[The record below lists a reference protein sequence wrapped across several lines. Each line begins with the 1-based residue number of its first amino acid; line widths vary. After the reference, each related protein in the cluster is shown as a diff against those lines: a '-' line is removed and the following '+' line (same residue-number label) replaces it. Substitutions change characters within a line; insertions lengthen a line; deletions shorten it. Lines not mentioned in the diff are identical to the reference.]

1 MKQKN
6 NLYSKDSDDD
16 KLDKYSKKPLN
27 KKDYLKKISKVKSKY
42 MQDYKNSKKSSKYIE
57 EKNFNNLL
65 TTYFQDYKNLKSKY
79 KFNDD
84 EKLKNIKYEYEE
96 KDFKIKQ
103 QNLNR
108 IISGNLNDTKDF
120 NFDLCD
126 NLINDLPKGDNNSLL
141 KTIQNKEDYELRLQG
156 FPRIKKN
163 EIPVPEENEENN
175 NNNNSKINENIQSNN
190 KSKNDNNKSEK
201 LESFVYIED
210 SMQFKED
217 NDNYLKLIQ
226 QNLDEELP
234 LFDNIISKD
243 YNKDYKVPFYAHDKI
258 EKEKEKEKVIE
269 KEKEIEIEKEIEKK
283 ETYVNNE
290 KKEDEIDINTLILE
304 NKNTEYM
311 KFENII
317 QSDFDKDYKIPEYKI
332 PNKIKEEIEKSQREE
347 ESKKIIYENN
357 INNNLNLYLNDEKQ
371 DENINKIV
379 SDIIK
384 NNEGDLEEIQ
394 TDENEKQKEMDKAKI
409 PESENKINN
418 SNNNIDSQDGQ
429 FEEINVDELKDN
441 EDGDDNNY
449 NDFEK

>member
-27 KKDYLKKISKVKSKY
+27 KKDYLKKISNVKSKY

-65 TTYFQDYKNLKSKY
+65 TTYFQDYNNLKSKY
-79 KFNDD
+79 KFNND
-84 EKLKNIKYEYEE
+84 EKLKNINYEYEE

-108 IISGNLNDTKDF
+108 IISGDLNDVKDF

-126 NLINDLPKGDNNSLL
+126 NLINDLPKGDNNSLI

-156 FPRIKKN
+156 FPHIKKN
-163 EIPVPEENEENN
+163 EIPKENEENN
-175 NNNNSKINENIQSNN
+175 NTNNNNNKINDINQSKN

-243 YNKDYKVPFYAHDKI
+243 YNKDYKVPIYAHDKI
-258 EKEKEKEKVIE
+258 EQEKEKEKEK
-269 KEKEIEIEKEIEKK
+269 EIEKEIEKK
-283 ETYVNNE
+283 ETYDNNE

-304 NKNTEYM
+304 NKNNEFM

-317 QSDFDKDYKIPEYKI
+317 ESDFDKDYKIPEYKI
-332 PNKIKEEIEKSQREE
+332 PNEIREEIEKEQKEE

-357 INNNLNLYLNDEKQ
+357 ISNNLNQYLNDEEQ
-371 DENINKIV
+371 DVNINKKV
-379 SDIIK
+379 NDIIK
-384 NNEGDLEEIQ
+384 DNEVDFEEIK
-394 TDENEKQKEMDKAKI
+394 TDENEKQKEMDKTKI
-409 PESENKINN
+409 PQSENKINN
-418 SNNNIDSQDGQ
+418 SNNNIDNQDGQ
-429 FEEINVDELKDN
+429 FEKINVDELKDN